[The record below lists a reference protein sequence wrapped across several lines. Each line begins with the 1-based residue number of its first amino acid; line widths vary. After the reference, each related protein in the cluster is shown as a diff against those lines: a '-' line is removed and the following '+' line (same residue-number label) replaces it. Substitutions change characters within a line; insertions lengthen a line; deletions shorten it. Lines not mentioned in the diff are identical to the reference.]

1 MTPRRAFAAALVAAW
16 AIDVVT
22 KVWAA
27 ASLTERTIGLL
38 GGRLLLRESRNTG
51 AAFSLGTDQT
61 VLISLLGV
69 VIVTVIVV
77 HVRTVTSRA
86 AAAAWGLVAGG
97 ATGNLTDR
105 LLRDPG
111 PLRGGVVDLVAE
123 LGLARSTV
131 SAHLACLRDRGLLTL
146 RPVGRQ
152 SYYGLAPDVRDLLT
166 ATEQLLG
173 RTGVEVALCPTNS

>member
-1 MTPRRAFAAALVAAW
+1 MTPRRAFAAALLAAW
-16 AIDVVT
+16 AVDVAT

-61 VLISLLGV
+61 VLISLLGLV
-69 VIVTVIVV
+69 VVTVIVR

-86 AAAAWGLVAGG
+86 AAVAWGLVAGG

-111 PLRGGVVDLVAE
+111 PLRGGVVDWID
-123 LGLARSTV
+123 LGWFPSFNAADSAITV
-131 SAHLACLRDRGLLTL
+131 G
-146 RPVGRQ
+146 
-152 SYYGLAPDVRDLLT
+152 
-166 ATEQLLG
+166 
-173 RTGVEVALCPTNS
+173 VALLLLASFREERASAA

>member
-1 MTPRRAFAAALVAAW
+1 VTPRRAFAAALLTAW
-16 AIDVVT
+16 AVDVAT

-61 VLISLLGV
+61 VLISLLGL
-69 VIVTVIVV
+69 VIVTVIVR

-86 AAAAWGLVAGG
+86 AAVAWGLVAGG

-111 PLRGGVVDLVAE
+111 PLRGGVVDWID
-123 LGLARSTV
+123 LGWFPSFNAADSAITV
-131 SAHLACLRDRGLLTL
+131 G
-146 RPVGRQ
+146 
-152 SYYGLAPDVRDLLT
+152 
-166 ATEQLLG
+166 
-173 RTGVEVALCPTNS
+173 VALLLLASVREERASAA